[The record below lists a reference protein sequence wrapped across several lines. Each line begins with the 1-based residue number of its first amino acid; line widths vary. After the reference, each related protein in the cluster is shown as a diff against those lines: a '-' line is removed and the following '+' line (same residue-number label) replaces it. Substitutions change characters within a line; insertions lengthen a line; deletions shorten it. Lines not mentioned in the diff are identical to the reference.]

1 MKAEEE
7 LFDRFRNAPKIPLNP
22 ELEGRVFD
30 SIQPKLV
37 RNRFRLI
44 AAAAS
49 LIFLIGANGLAWYF
63 NNAEDTTESTFSSM
77 YHENN
82 QEAS

>member
-7 LFDRFRNAPKIPLNP
+7 LFERFKNAQKIPLNP
-22 ELEGRVFD
+22 EIESRVFET
-30 SIQPKLV
+30 IQPKLV
-37 RNRFRLI
+37 QNRFRLI

-49 LIFLIGANGLAWYF
+49 LVFLIGANGLALYF
-63 NNAEDTTESTFSSM
+63 NHANEETESTFSSM